1 MRDNSLAG
9 LVLTGGASTRL
20 GQDKAVLPIDGERL
34 VDRTVRLLSDV
45 CAPVIE
51 VGPGY
56 SSLPFISEQ
65 PPSSGPLVAL
75 AAGID
80 VLRQQGF
87 TGGAIVLAVDLPRL
101 APALLDWLV
110 AYPGDHSV
118 VPIVDDRAQT
128 LCARYNASALDAVS
142 ALVKNGERSLQ
153 SLLNVI
159 SVNRAS
165 IDEWGEVVTPE
176 CFFDIDTPEDL
187 DRSGYSGEQ
196 IFSE

>member
-87 TGGAIVLAVDLPRL
+87 DLPRL

>member
-1 MRDNSLAG
+1 MSDKSLAG
-9 LVLTGGASTRL
+9 LVLTGGGSTRL

-34 VDRTVRLLSDV
+34 VDRTARLLSDV

-56 SSLPFISEQ
+56 SSLPFIHEQ
-65 PPSSGPLVAL
+65 PPKSGPLAAL
-75 AAGID
+75 AAGVG

-110 AYPGDHSV
+110 TYPGDNSV
-118 VPIVDDRAQT
+118 VPIVGDRAQT
-128 LCARYNASALDAVS
+128 LCARYNAFALDAVS
-142 ALVKNGERSLQ
+142 ELVKSGERSLQ
-153 SLLNVI
+153 SLLSVI
-159 SVNRAS
+159 TANRAP
-165 IDEWGEVVTPE
+165 IDEWGSVVTPE
-176 CFFDIDTPEDL
+176 CFSDIDTPEDL
-187 DRSGYSGEQ
+187 ARSGYSSAQ

>member
-1 MRDNSLAG
+1 M
-9 LVLTGGASTRL
+9 
-20 GQDKAVLPIDGERL
+20 
-34 VDRTVRLLSDV
+34 
-45 CAPVIE
+45 
-51 VGPGY
+51 
-56 SSLPFISEQ
+56 
-65 PPSSGPLVAL
+65 AL

-87 TGGAIVLAVDLPRL
+87 IGGAIVLAVDLPRL